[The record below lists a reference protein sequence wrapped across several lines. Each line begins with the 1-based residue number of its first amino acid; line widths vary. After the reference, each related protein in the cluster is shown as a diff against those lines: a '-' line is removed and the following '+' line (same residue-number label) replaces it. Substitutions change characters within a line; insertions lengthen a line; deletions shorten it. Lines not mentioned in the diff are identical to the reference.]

1 MLYKKKTS
9 RLHKK
14 LRKIFIISICLII
27 FLTVLFEIQ
36 AIPFTRK
43 CVNKQAKT
51 ISSKIIGESVCSI
64 LDKYNYK
71 YNDLSVINYSKS
83 GQVNS
88 ISSNNVNINRI
99 KSNVI
104 KRIQDELDKSKTYKF
119 SLPLGS
125 FTDITLF
132 STLGPEIEISFIL
145 TGSVNCAI
153 KSDFNSSGVNQTI
166 HHIYLVVTTEIIT
179 ISPEYSEKVKYTTDY
194 EIAQTVIVGSVPST
208 YADIVR

>member
-27 FLTVLFEIQ
+27 VLTVLFEIQ

-51 ISSKIIGESVCSI
+51 ISSKIIGESVEKT
-64 LDKYNYK
+64 LNKYKYN
-71 YNDLSVINYSKS
+71 YNDLSEINYSKS

-88 ISSNNVNINRI
+88 ISSNSLNMNRI
-99 KSNVI
+99 KSTLI
-104 KRIQDELDKSKTYKF
+104 KYIQNELDKARIYKF

-125 FTDITLF
+125 FTDITLL
-132 STLGPEIEISFIL
+132 STLGPDIEISFIL
-145 TGSVNCAI
+145 TGSVDCDI
-153 KSDFNSSGVNQTI
+153 KSEFKSGGVNQTI
-166 HHIYLVVTTEIIT
+166 HHIYLIITTEIIT

-194 EIAQTVIVGSVPST
+194 EIAQTVIIGTVPST